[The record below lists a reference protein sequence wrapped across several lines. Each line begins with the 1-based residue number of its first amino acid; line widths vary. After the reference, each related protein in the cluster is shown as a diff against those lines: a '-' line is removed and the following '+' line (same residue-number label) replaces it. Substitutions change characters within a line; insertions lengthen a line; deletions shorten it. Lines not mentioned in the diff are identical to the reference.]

1 MAEILRHFE
10 EVSCNV
16 KNKARK
22 KYFSEK
28 EILDSEDRF
37 INVYTESAGKVKPF
51 LFLLK
56 FYKGHYGRLLLSV
69 FFYILKSCPTWAI
82 PIITA
87 DVIDIVTLRPDNAIP
102 RLIIDFIIA
111 VVLLVQNVPTHVI
124 YMRLFSKA
132 NRSVEAGL
140 RGAMIRKLQQL
151 SISFHKDTESGR
163 IQSKVMYD
171 AEAIAGFS
179 NTVFNNL
186 LSIAI
191 NMTITLI
198 VVITNNITVFF
209 MFLLIVPV
217 AVLIRNRFTNVMR
230 NSSHD
235 FRKKV
240 ENTAAD
246 VFDMEELIPVTRA
259 HSLEDVEIKK
269 LTGDVTGVAE
279 SAYKFDLIQNI
290 FGSLNWSLMLVFQI
304 ICLFFT
310 CFLAFKGEITVGEI
324 SLYQSYFGSLSGYVL
339 TILSMLPAISRGAE
353 SMRSVGEILSAY
365 DVEKNSGKP
374 KLTHLDGKYEF
385 KNVTFNY
392 DRETHVLKNLD
403 LTVNAGETIALVG
416 ESGSG
421 KSTIINLV
429 IGFNIAESGQLLIDG
444 KDITSFDMRSY
455 RKMISVVPQNSILFS
470 GSVRENITYGSDNY
484 TEEQINAAVKAAQ
497 LESVIEKLP
506 LGLNTAVGEHGAKL
520 SGGQRQRIAIAR
532 AIIRDPKVIIFDE
545 ATSALDSVTERE
557 IQDAIDNLT
566 RDRTTFIVA
575 HRLSTIKNADKIA
588 VIKEGKCVE
597 FGTYD
602 ELIAKKGEF
611 YNFKEIQSLGN

>member
-1 MAEILRHFE
+1 M
-10 EVSCNV
+10 SKV
-16 KNKARK
+16 KHEK

-28 EILDSEDRF
+28 EILDSEDKF
-37 INVYTESAGKVKPF
+37 IDVYTKSPGKVKPF

-56 FYKGHYGRLLLSV
+56 FYKGHYGKLLLSV
-69 FFYILKSCPTWAI
+69 LFYIIKSSPTWAI

-87 DVIDIVTLRPDNAIP
+87 DVIDVVTLRPDNALQ
-102 RLIIDFIIA
+102 RLIIDFVIA
-111 VVLLVQNVPTHVI
+111 MVLLIQNVPMHAL

-132 NRSVEAGL
+132 SRSVEAGL

-171 AEAIAGFS
+171 TEAISGFS
-179 NTVFNNL
+179 STIFNNL
-186 LSIAI
+186 LSIGI

-198 VVITNNITVFF
+198 VVITNNISVFF

-217 AVLIRNRFTNVMR
+217 AVIIRYRFVGVMHSR
-230 NSSHD
+230 SHD
-235 FRKKV
+235 FREKI

-269 LTGDVTGVAE
+269 LTNDVTNIAE
-279 SAYKFDLIQNI
+279 SGYKFDMVQSF
-290 FGSLNWSLMLVFQI
+290 FGSLNWALMLVFQV

-310 CFLAFKGEITVGEI
+310 CFLAYKGEITVGDI
-324 SLYQSYFGSLSGYVL
+324 SLYQSYFANLSGYVL
-339 TILSMLPAISRGAE
+339 SIVCLLPTISRGAE

-365 DVEKNSGKP
+365 DVEQNSGKP
-374 KLTHLDGKYEF
+374 KLDKLEGRYEF
-385 KNVTFNY
+385 KDVTFDY
-392 DRETHVLKNLD
+392 DMETHVLKNLD

-421 KSTIINLV
+421 KSTIINLI
-429 IGFNIAESGQLLIDG
+429 IGFNLAESGQLLIDG

-470 GSVRENITYGSDNY
+470 GTVRENITYGKSNY
-484 TEEQINAAVKAAQ
+484 TEEQIMAAVKAAQ

-506 LGLNTAVGEHGAKL
+506 HGLDTKVGEHGAKL

-532 AIIRDPKVIIFDE
+532 AIIRNPKVIIFDE

-557 IQDAIDNLT
+557 IQTAIDNLT

-588 VIKEGKCVE
+588 VIKGGKCVE